1 MREAVVCLLACGLV
15 YGQAP
20 RIGIIDFYG
29 LHKVSEKR
37 LRQALAISEGDAL
50 PPSKAAV
57 EERLEKVDGVVLAR
71 LEAAC
76 CEAGAAILFVGIE
89 EKGAAHFDLRS
100 PSESPVTLPDEMV
113 ESYRGFLAAYEQF
126 ARAGHVG
133 EDLTGGHALSA
144 IPEVR
149 AFQERFVSLSEAN
162 SAKLR
167 EVLRNSSEAEQRS
180 IAAYLTGYAADRRA
194 AVDDLQYALQDPEDS
209 VRYNAMRSLA
219 AIAVY
224 AAQNPETGIRISP
237 TWLIEMLNSLL
248 WKDRTRAASL
258 LLTLTEGRDP
268 RILDQVRE
276 RALPSLIEMARWK
289 SLVHALPA
297 YVLLGRVSGSTE
309 EEIQDTWAKDQREA
323 VIAKIAES
331 AKAKK

>member
-1 MREAVVCLLACGLV
+1 MRAAVVCLLACGLV
-15 YGQAP
+15 YGQVP

-29 LHKVSEKR
+29 LHKVSEKK

-50 PPSKAAV
+50 PSSKAAV
-57 EERLEKVDGVVLAR
+57 EERLQQVDGVVLAH

-76 CEAGAAILFVGIE
+76 CDAGAAILFVGIE
-89 EKGAAHFDLRS
+89 ERGAAHFYLR
-100 PSESPVTLPDEMV
+100 PPPESPATLPDEIV
-113 ESYRGFLAAYEQF
+113 QAYRGFLAAYEQS
-126 ARAGHVG
+126 ARAGHVA
-133 EDLTGGHALSA
+133 EDLTEGHALSA

-167 EVLRNSSEAEQRS
+167 EVLRASSDAEQRS
-180 IAAYLTGYAADRRA
+180 IAAYVTGYAADRRA
-194 AVDDLQYALQDPEDS
+194 AVDDLQYAMQDPEDS

-248 WKDRTRAASL
+248 WKDRIRAASL
-258 LLTLTEGRDP
+258 LLTLTESREPG
-268 RILDQVRE
+268 ILDQLRQ

-297 YVLLGRVSGSTE
+297 YVLLGRVGGSTE
-309 EEIQDTWAKDQREA
+309 EEIQDTWGKDQREA
-323 VIAKIAES
+323 AIAKFAES
-331 AKAKK
+331 ARAKK